1 MFNTKF
7 ISSWTKTNN
16 FINWMIKFDE
26 NIAGLSEQAG
36 IVPQASIYYENG
48 DYYQGNLWN
57 GIRQGI
63 GIYYEQSTGLTYNG

>member
-26 NIAGLSEQAG
+26 NIASLSEQAG

-48 DYYQGNLWN
+48 DYY
-57 GIRQGI
+57 
-63 GIYYEQSTGLTYNG
+63 